1 MRYYQ
6 SESSLNIQV
15 VMVRIFVYLFFT
27 AFQISAFGQLSRL
40 ANQYYSE
47 GEYEKA
53 AVLYE
58 QLYNENKNAD
68 FYFQRYTDCLIAV
81 QKYEEA
87 RKIVELEIK
96 KRPEEIQLY
105 VTLGN
110 LYDRMNLPEKAKATY
125 NQAMDKLDGNPTK
138 IDRLARAF
146 TNLALY
152 EDAIKVYEKAIS
164 LKIENPSY
172 ANTLADLYRRTGNTK
187 MMIKYYLQS
196 AESSR
201 NSINYIIQTFER
213 YLSEDDIVEL
223 QKQLL
228 EQIQKKPDE
237 LIFIELMEWTYIN
250 QKAYDK
256 ALRQAK
262 AYDLQTD
269 GNGERVF
276 NLGLIAY
283 NDEDYDTAIEAFS
296 YILKNKSI
304 NSSNYLNAQSYLLNA
319 RRKKITSG
327 LEYTKSDLLSLQKE
341 YVDFLDKYGR
351 NTRTASLMREYAEFE
366 ALYMNNLP
374 LAIEILDNVISF
386 GGLRPEEVAQA
397 KLDKG
402 DYLLMS
408 GDIWESSLLF
418 SQVDKAFKEGVLG
431 EQARYRNAKLSYYAG
446 DFEWAQAQF
455 DILKS
460 ATTRLISNDAIY
472 KSVFIMDKLNLD
484 TTDVPLLLFAQSEL
498 LFFQNRIDE
507 GMAKLDSIQIGFPN
521 HSLAPDILFL
531 KAGIYKKLKQPH
543 LSLKLYEELVE
554 KYPEDILVDDA
565 IYNMAKI
572 YDYQLG
578 EKEKAM
584 ELYMKLFVD
593 YTGSTY
599 AVDARK
605 RFRILRGD
613 EL

>member
-1 MRYYQ
+1 MSRLFLCFFLLAI
-6 SESSLNIQV
+6 SISS
-15 VMVRIFVYLFFT
+15 Y
-27 AFQISAFGQLSRL
+27 GQLSKL

-58 QLYNENKNAD
+58 QLYNENKTAD

-81 QKYEEA
+81 QKYDDA
-87 RKIVELEIK
+87 RKIIEAEIK

-105 VTLGN
+105 VSLGN
-110 LYDRMNLPEKAKATY
+110 LYDRMSQQEKAKFTY
-125 NQAMDKLDGNPTK
+125 QQALDKLDANPSK
-138 IDRLARAF
+138 VDRLARAF
-146 TNLALY
+146 TTLALY
-152 EDAIKVYEKAIS
+152 EEAIKVYEKAIS
-164 LKIENPSY
+164 LKIQNPGY

-187 MMIKYYLQS
+187 MMIKYYLET
-196 AESSR
+196 AENSS
-201 NSINYIIQTFER
+201 NNLNFLIQTFER
-213 YLSEDDIVEL
+213 NLGESDIIEL
-223 QKQLL
+223 QKQLF
-228 EQIQKKPDE
+228 EKIQKKPDE
-237 LIFIELMEWTYIN
+237 LAYIELLEWSYIN

-269 GNGERVF
+269 GNGDRVF
-276 NLGLIAY
+276 NIGIIAY
-283 NDEDYDTAIEAFS
+283 NDEDYDTAIESFS
-296 YILKNKSI
+296 YILKSKSI
-304 NSSNYLNAQSYLLNA
+304 NSSNYLNSQSYILNA

-327 LEYTKSDLLSLQKE
+327 INYTKSDLISLQQE
-341 YVDFLDKYGR
+341 YTGFLEKYGR
-351 NTRTASLMREYAEFE
+351 NTRTATLMREYAEFE

-374 LAIEILDNVISF
+374 LAIQILESVIGF

-397 KLDKG
+397 KLDLG

-418 SQVDKAFKEGVLG
+418 SQVDKSFKEGVLG
-431 EQARYRNAKLSYYAG
+431 EQARYRNAKLSYYSG

-472 KSVFIMDKLNLD
+472 KTVFIMDKLNLD
-484 TTDVPLLLFAQSEL
+484 TTDVPLLLFAQAEL
-498 LFFQNRIDE
+498 LFFQNRIDD
-507 GMAKLDSIQIGFPN
+507 GMAKLDSIESAFPE
-521 HSLAPDILFL
+521 HSLSADILFL
-531 KAGIYKKLKQPH
+531 KADIYKKLRQPQV
-543 LSLKLYEELVE
+543 SLKLYNELVE

-565 IYNMAKI
+565 LYNMAKI
-572 YDYQLG
+572 YDIQL
-578 EKEKAM
+578 EDKEKAM

>member
-1 MRYYQ
+1 M
-6 SESSLNIQV
+6 SKLFLSFFLLAICFSS
-15 VMVRIFVYLFFT
+15 Y
-27 AFQISAFGQLSRL
+27 GQLSKL
-40 ANQYYSE
+40 ANQYYTE

-58 QLYNENKNAD
+58 QLYNENKTAD

-87 RKIVELEIK
+87 RKIIEAEIK

-105 VTLGN
+105 VSLGN
-110 LYDRMNLPEKAKATY
+110 LYDRMSLPEKAKSTY
-125 NQAMDKLDGNPTK
+125 QLALEKLDANPSK
-138 IDRLARAF
+138 VDRLARAF
-146 TNLALY
+146 TTLALY
-152 EDAIKVYEKAIS
+152 EEAIKVYEKAIS
-164 LKIENPSY
+164 LKIQNPGY

-187 MMIKYYLQS
+187 MMIKYYLET
-196 AESSR
+196 AESSS
-201 NSINYIIQTFER
+201 NNLNFLIQTFER
-213 YLSEDDIVEL
+213 NLGESDIIEL
-223 QKQLL
+223 QKQLF
-228 EQIQKKPDE
+228 EKVQKKPDE
-237 LIFIELMEWTYIN
+237 LAYIELLEWSYIN

-262 AYDLQTD
+262 AHDLQTD
-269 GNGERVF
+269 GNGDRVF
-276 NLGLIAY
+276 NIGMIAY
-283 NDEDYDTAIEAFS
+283 NDEDYDTAIESFS
-296 YILKNKSI
+296 FILKNKSI
-304 NSSNYLNAQSYLLNA
+304 NSSNYLNAQSYILNA

-327 LEYTKSDLLSLQKE
+327 INYTKSDLISLQNE
-341 YVDFLDKYGR
+341 YTGFLEKYGR
-351 NTRTASLMREYAEFE
+351 NTRTATLMREYAEFE

-374 LAIEILDNVISF
+374 LAIQILEEVIGF

-397 KLDKG
+397 KLDLG

-408 GDIWESSLLF
+408 GDIWEASLLF
-418 SQVDKAFKEGVLG
+418 SQVDKSFKEGVLG
-431 EQARYRNAKLSYYAG
+431 EQARYRNAKLSYYSG

-484 TTDVPLLLFAQSEL
+484 TTDVPLLLFAQAEL
-498 LFFQNRIDE
+498 LFFQNKTVE
-507 GMAKLDSIQIGFPN
+507 GMAKLDSIAMVFPD

-531 KAGIYKKLKQPH
+531 KADIYKKLRQPQI
-543 LSLKLYEELVE
+543 SLKLYNELVE
-554 KYPEDILVDDA
+554 KFPEDILVDDA
-565 IYNMAKI
+565 LYKMAKI
-572 YDYQLG
+572 YDVQL
-578 EKEKAM
+578 EDKEKAM